1 MSAKTNNNF
10 IVLENIELFKRVFQG
25 NKYPFSIKKYVFNA
39 NLPLVCLLIKYFFY
53 QYKVVNVF

>member
-10 IVLENIELFKRVFQG
+10 IDLENIEPFKRVFQG

-39 NLPLVCLLIKYFFY
+39 NLMKKLG
-53 QYKVVNVF
+53 